1 VEAATYF
8 NFNLAAMDASV
19 DFVLRVGPELVRQHN
34 RKLMEFLFEHL
45 PKDCVRASPLDSTQR
60 GPYGCFT
67 ARTPEKTAE
76 LYQKLQ
82 KESII
87 VSLREGRI
95 RVSPHLFNSERD
107 MNRLIS
113 VVSA

>member
-1 VEAATYF
+1 
-8 NFNLAAMDASV
+8 MDPV
-19 DFVLRVGPELVRQHN
+19 DFVLRPGLSWCEHN
-34 RKLMEFLFEHL
+34 RKLMEFLFATSL
-45 PKDCVRASPLDSTQR
+45 RLRSASPLDSTQR